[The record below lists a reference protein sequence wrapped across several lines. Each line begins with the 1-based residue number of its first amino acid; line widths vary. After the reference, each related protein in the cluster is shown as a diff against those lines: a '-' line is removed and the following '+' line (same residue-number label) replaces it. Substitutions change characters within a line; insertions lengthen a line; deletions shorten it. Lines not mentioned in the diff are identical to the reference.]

1 MVKSELKSL
10 NGGQVS
16 QQVAVYQAMIRAL
29 DMGIEQVYNAAQ
41 KLDRETIIIFGS
53 DNGATV
59 MALKARVSR
68 TSVRASFRGTA
79 IARCLGNPDCRNFRA
94 RWL

>member
-1 MVKSELKSL
+1 MPHDAPNDLVKMVKSELKSL

-16 QQVAVYQAMIRAL
+16 RQVAVYQAMIRAL

-68 TSVRASFRGTA
+68 TSCSDG
-79 IARCLGNPDCRNFRA
+79 L
-94 RWL
+94 

>member
-1 MVKSELKSL
+1 M
-10 NGGQVS
+10 
-16 QQVAVYQAMIRAL
+16 AVYQAIIRAL
-29 DMGIEQVYNAAQ
+29 DMSIEQVYNAAQ
-41 KLDRETIIIFGS
+41 TLDRETIIIFGS

-68 TSVRASFRGTA
+68 TFVPTGFKPIE